1 MMRICDILKLFV
13 PPIVSIMKNKLRNE
27 NCSLVRNLLP
37 QIEHQSSRVV
47 IIGNGPSLN
56 SSIEKYKEEIA
67 QSDIIVVNE
76 FGATDLFE
84 IFKPKLYVFA
94 DPAYFSLPE
103 NMKDSVLNL
112 FQTIV
117 EKTKWPMHIIIP
129 YSYRDAHS
137 LEIFRQNKNLT
148 IDCYYDGM
156 QDVGKKSKFEAWDEN
171 LIAPPAQTVLN
182 TCVYMA
188 IYWNYK
194 DIYLIGADTS
204 FLESLR
210 VDQKTNEIFIMSSHF
225 YQEEEVYSNNYYE
238 ASKGT
243 KMEGWTLH
251 DLIWAFGN
259 MFKMYSDLKDYADY
273 KGVRIYNAS
282 EYSWI
287 NVFERKKLA

>member
-1 MMRICDILKLFV
+1 MRICDILKLCV

-27 NCSLVRNLLP
+27 KRSLVRNLLP

-47 IIGNGPSLN
+47 VIGNGPSLN

-84 IFKPKLYVFA
+84 VFKPKLYVFA
-94 DPAYFSLPE
+94 DPAYFTLPE
-103 NMKDSVLNL
+103 NMKDSVMNL

-117 EKTKWPMHIIIP
+117 ARTNWPMHIIIP
-129 YSYRDAHS
+129 YSYKEAHS
-137 LEIFRQNKNLT
+137 LEIFRRNKYIT
-148 IDCYYDGM
+148 IDCYYDGS

-194 DIYLIGADTS
+194 EIYLIGADTS

-210 VDQKTNEIFIMSSHF
+210 IDQESNDIFIKNAHF
-225 YQEEEVYSNNYYE
+225 YKEEDVYSNDYCDS
-238 ASKGT
+238 SKGT

-251 DLIWAFGN
+251 DLIYAYGK
-259 MFKMYSDLKDYADY
+259 MFELYAELNKYAAY
-273 KGVRIYNAS
+273 KGVKVYNAS